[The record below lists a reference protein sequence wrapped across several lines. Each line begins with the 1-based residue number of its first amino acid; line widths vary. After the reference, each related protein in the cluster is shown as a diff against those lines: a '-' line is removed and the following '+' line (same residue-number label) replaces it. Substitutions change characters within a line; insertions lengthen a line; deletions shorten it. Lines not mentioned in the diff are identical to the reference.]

1 MACTKCSGMNDCNT
15 FFLPLND
22 LLTVLNGKWKM
33 RLILCLSSEPKRFN
47 EMKKCHGISPRIL
60 SKELKELEMNGIITK
75 TEVKDSLNTVI
86 YTLTEIGLEL
96 IPIIMQ
102 LQKWGDAHRHK
113 VLAQI
118 QQKSDDD

>member
-1 MACTKCSGMNDCNT
+1 MACTKCSGMNDCNA

-33 RLILCLSSEPKRFN
+33 RLILCLASEPKRFN
-47 EMKKCHGISPRIL
+47 EMKNCHGISPRIL
-60 SKELKELEMNGIITK
+60 SKELKELEMNGIIIK

-113 VLAQI
+113 VLVQVH
-118 QQKSDDD
+118 QKSDDV

>member
-60 SKELKELEMNGIITK
+60 SKELKELEMNGIIIK

-118 QQKSDDD
+118 QRKK